1 MTTRYLSINDASER
15 TGVGRT
21 TILYRINTGEFPQP
35 DAITTHDRTVTY
47 GWLPETI
54 EEYNTNKKENNND

>member
-1 MTTRYLSINDASER
+1 MTTKYLSIDEASQR

-21 TILYRINTGEFPQP
+21 TILYRVNNGKFPEP
-35 DAITTHDRTVTY
+35 DAIVTHKRTATL

-54 EEYNTNKKENNND
+54 TNYIEHNKKEN

>member
-1 MTTRYLSINDASER
+1 MTTKYLSIDEASQR

-21 TILYRINTGEFPQP
+21 TILCRVNNGKFPEP
-35 DAITTHDRTVTY
+35 DAIVTHKRTATL

-54 EEYNTNKKENNND
+54 EEYNTNKKEN

>member
-1 MTTRYLSINDASER
+1 MTTKYLSIDEASQR

-21 TILYRINTGEFPQP
+21 TILYRINNGKFPEP
-35 DAITTHDRTVTY
+35 DAIVTHKRTASL

-54 EEYNTNKKENNND
+54 EEYNTNKKEN

>member
-1 MTTRYLSINDASER
+1 MTTKYLSIDEASQR

-21 TILYRINTGEFPQP
+21 TILYRVNNGKFPES
-35 DAITTHDRTVTY
+35 DAIVTHKRTATL

-54 EEYNTNKKENNND
+54 EEYNTNKKEN

>member
-15 TGVGRT
+15 MGVGRT
-21 TILYRINTGEFPQP
+21 TILYRVNNGKFPEP
-35 DAITTHDRTVTY
+35 DAIVTHKRTATL

-54 EEYNTNKKENNND
+54 EEYNTNKKEN

>member
-1 MTTRYLSINDASER
+1 MTTKYLSIDEASQR

-21 TILYRINTGEFPQP
+21 TILYRVNNGKFPEP
-35 DAITTHDRTVTY
+35 DAIVTHKRTATL

-54 EEYNTNKKENNND
+54 EEYNTNKKEN

>member
-1 MTTRYLSINDASER
+1 MTTKYLSIDEASQR

-21 TILYRINTGEFPQP
+21 TILYRVNNGKFPEP
-35 DAITTHDRTVTY
+35 DAIVTHKRTATI

-54 EEYNTNKKENNND
+54 EEYNTNKKEN

>member
-1 MTTRYLSINDASER
+1 MTTKYLSIDEVSQR

-21 TILYRINTGEFPQP
+21 TILYRVNNGKFPEP
-35 DAITTHDRTVTY
+35 DAIVTHKRTATL

-54 EEYNTNKKENNND
+54 EEYNTNKKEN

>member
-1 MTTRYLSINDASER
+1 MTTKYLSIDEVSQL

-21 TILYRINTGEFPQP
+21 TILYRVNNGKFPEP
-35 DAITTHDRTVTY
+35 DAIVTHKRTATL

-54 EEYNTNKKENNND
+54 AEYNTNKKEN

>member
-1 MTTRYLSINDASER
+1 MTTKYLSIDEASQR

-21 TILYRINTGEFPQP
+21 TILYRVNNGKFPEP
-35 DAITTHDRTVTY
+35 DAIVTHKRTATL

-54 EEYNTNKKENNND
+54 EEYNINKKEN

>member
-1 MTTRYLSINDASER
+1 MTTKYLSIDEASQR

-21 TILYRINTGEFPQP
+21 TILYRVNNGKFPEP
-35 DAITTHDRTVTY
+35 DAIVTHKRTATL

-54 EEYNTNKKENNND
+54 EEYNTNKKEK

>member
-21 TILYRINTGEFPQP
+21 TILYRVNNGKFPEP
-35 DAITTHDRTVTY
+35 DAIVTHKRTATL

-54 EEYNTNKKENNND
+54 EEYNTNKKEN

>member
-1 MTTRYLSINDASER
+1 MTTKYLSIDEASQR

-21 TILYRINTGEFPQP
+21 TILYHVNNGKFPEP
-35 DAITTHDRTVTY
+35 DAIVTHKRTATL

-54 EEYNTNKKENNND
+54 EEYNTNKKEN